1 MNFARIKEYVELAA
15 IVAILASLIF
25 VGLQIRQER
34 EIAATASVASAA
46 EGRKQLAE
54 LISDN
59 SEVWVKGLAGH
70 PLSEY
75 DIVVFRALAD
85 AQRLDY
91 YASWYRA
98 SRLNHVPM
106 ERFPIQYAAELI
118 ENPGLLKFW
127 REQEVKRR
135 AIREQSVAT
144 LTSDWNSAVNE
155 QLELLIQNTSTN

>member
-1 MNFARIKEYVELAA
+1 M
-15 IVAILASLIF
+15 
-25 VGLQIRQER
+25 GLQIRQER

-46 EGRKQLAE
+46 EGRKHLAE

-59 SEVWVKGLAGH
+59 SEVWVKGLAGQ

-75 DIVVFRALAD
+75 DIVIFRALAD

-106 ERFPIQYAAELI
+106 ERFPIQYATKLV

-127 REQEVKRR
+127 REQEVKRL
-135 AIREQSVAT
+135 AIRERSVAT
-144 LTSDWNSAVNE
+144 LTSDWNLAVNE
-155 QLELLIQNTSTN
+155 QLELLIQSTSTN